1 MCGKR
6 LKVQKRS
13 KRLVKASCSWFSL
26 SATPNNSP
34 SALVCH
40 SYIIFSPKH
49 NNKPPIRHPLL
60 THPPYPLTVRATPVD
75 QLLVAQ
81 LVRRRDVND
90 LRRFA
95 RRLRD
100 GVDSGETLEH
110 QLALQL
116 AEPLLVDVEPDL
128 ERPLAQLESII
139 LDRRLVLRLQVI

>member
-1 MCGKR
+1 MSHH
-6 LKVQKRS
+6 LP
-13 KRLVKASCSWFSL
+13 LFFNYNL
-26 SATPNNSP
+26 H
-34 SALVCH
+34 ALVC
-40 SYIIFSPKH
+40 ILDVLT
-49 NNKPPIRHPLL
+49 LL
-60 THPPYPLTVRATPVD
+60 
-75 QLLVAQ
+75 LLLLLLMLLLILLLLSSNERN